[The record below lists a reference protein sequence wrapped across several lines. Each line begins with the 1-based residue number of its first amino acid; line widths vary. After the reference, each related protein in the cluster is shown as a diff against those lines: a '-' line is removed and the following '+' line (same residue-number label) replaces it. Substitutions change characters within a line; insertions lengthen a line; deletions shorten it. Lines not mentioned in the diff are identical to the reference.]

1 MKISNMISELSLL
14 WGDLGDVE
22 VLISDGLKFNFYR
35 GNYNINKRHEESGEV
50 FVDIGIGGC
59 DLEGEE

>member
-35 GNYNINKRHEESGEV
+35 GNYNIKRHEESGEV

>member
-35 GNYNINKRHEESGEV
+35 GNYNIKRHEETGEV

-59 DLEGEE
+59 DDREDH

>member
-35 GNYNINKRHEESGEV
+35 GNYNIKRHEESGEV
-50 FVDIGIGGC
+50 FVDIGLSEC
-59 DLEGEE
+59 DIMENEE

>member
-22 VLISDGLKFNFYR
+22 VLISDDWICYR
-35 GNYNINKRHEESGEV
+35 GNYNIKRHEKSGEV
-50 FVDIGIGGC
+50 FVDIGLSDC
-59 DLEGEE
+59 DIMENEE

>member
-35 GNYNINKRHEESGEV
+35 GNYNIKRHEESGEV
-50 FVDIGIGGC
+50 FVDIGTGGC